1 MADSCWWTD
10 KIDSCLPWTS
20 ILERHHDRNY
30 RVLVHAGNCWPAV
43 QGGGP
48 AGTVAPH
55 KFMLYFRE
63 GGVGTFLH
71 LYYR

>member
-1 MADSCWWTD
+1 M
-10 KIDSCLPWTS
+10 
-20 ILERHHDRNY
+20 
-30 RVLVHAGNCWPAV
+30 HAGHCWPAV